1 MTVDIILLL
10 ILLVFMLSG
19 YRKGLILSLCSLLI
33 LVVSCLGATVAQ
45 QALTPKVSEYLKPQ
59 VTAYVSELLEAQV
72 EESTDAVI
80 SESSGVTIGGQSV
93 SLEELLA
100 LLQRF
105 GIDAETTAQ
114 NTVSSASA
122 PLVEAAAEA
131 VSDTLTEA
139 LAGLLIFLAVF
150 LIIFLLLRSL
160 ELGLNTVDRLPVIH
174 TLNHLSGGLIGLISG
189 GFLLTV
195 GMAVLVQ
202 SGAVTDSTFQG
213 PVAVLLRQLVAQ
225 FL

>member
-33 LVVSCLGATVAQ
+33 LVISCLGATVAQ
-45 QALTPKVSEYLKPQ
+45 QALTPKISEYLKPQ
-59 VTAYVSELLEAQV
+59 VTAYVSEVLEEQV
-72 EESTDAVI
+72 AESTDAAL
-80 SESSGVTIGGQSV
+80 SSSAGVTIGGESV
-93 SLEELLA
+93 SLEELLN

-105 GIDAETTAQ
+105 GIDAEATAQ
-114 NTVSSASA
+114 GAVSSASE
-122 PLVEAAAEA
+122 PLIAGAAEA
-131 VSDTLTEA
+131 ISDTVTEA
-139 LAGLLIFLAVF
+139 LSGLLIFLAVF
-150 LIIFLLLRSL
+150 LVIFLLLRSL

-174 TLNHLSGGLIGLISG
+174 TLNHLSGGLIGLVSG
-189 GFLLTV
+189 AFLLTV

-202 SGAVTDSTFQG
+202 ADVVTDSTFQG
-213 PVAVLLRQLVAQ
+213 PVSTLLRLLVAQ

>member
-33 LVVSCLGATVAQ
+33 LVVSCLGAAIAQ
-45 QALTPKVSEYLKPQ
+45 QALTPKVSAYLEPQ
-59 VTAYVSELLEAQV
+59 VTAYVSELLEEQV
-72 EESTDAVI
+72 ADSTNAAI
-80 SESSGVTIGGQSV
+80 SESSGVTIGGQTV
-93 SLEELLA
+93 SLEELME

-105 GIDAETTAQ
+105 GLDAETTVQ
-114 NTVSSASA
+114 DTVSAVSD
-122 PLVEAAAEA
+122 PLVETAAEA
-131 VSDTLTEA
+131 VSAAITEA

-150 LIIFLLLRSL
+150 LIVFLLLRSL

-189 GFLLTV
+189 AFLLTV

-202 SGAVTDSTFQG
+202 SGAVTETTFQG
-213 PVAVLLRQLVAQ
+213 PVAVLLRQLVTR

>member
-33 LVVSCLGATVAQ
+33 LVVSCLGAAIAQ
-45 QALTPKVSEYLKPQ
+45 QALTPKVSAYLEPQ
-59 VTAYVSELLEAQV
+59 VTAYVSELLEEQV
-72 EESTDAVI
+72 ADSTNAAI
-80 SESSGVTIGGQSV
+80 SESSGVTIGGQTV
-93 SLEELLA
+93 SLEELME

-105 GIDAETTAQ
+105 GLDAETTVQ
-114 NTVSSASA
+114 DTVSAVSA
-122 PLVEAAAEA
+122 PLVETAAEA
-131 VSDTLTEA
+131 VSAAITEA

-150 LIIFLLLRSL
+150 LIVFLLLRSL

-189 GFLLTV
+189 AFLLTV

-202 SGAVTDSTFQG
+202 SGAVTETTFQG
-213 PVAVLLRQLVAQ
+213 PVAVLLRQLVTR

>member
-93 SLEELLA
+93 SLEELLE

-105 GIDAETTAQ
+105 GIDAETTVQ
-114 NTVSSASA
+114 STVSSASA

-131 VSDTLTEA
+131 VSDALTEA
-139 LAGLLIFLAVF
+139 LSGLLIFLAVF

-189 GFLLTV
+189 AFLLTV

-202 SGAVTDSTFQG
+202 ADVVTDSTFQG
-213 PVAVLLRQLVAQ
+213 PVSTLLRLLVAQ

>member
-33 LVVSCLGATVAQ
+33 LVVSCLGATVSQ
-45 QALTPKVSEYLKPQ
+45 QALTPKISAYLKPQ
-59 VTAYVSELLEAQV
+59 VTAYVSELLEEQV
-72 EESTDAVI
+72 AENTGAALEST
-80 SESSGVTIGGQSV
+80 GVTIGGESV
-93 SLEELLA
+93 SPEELLS

-105 GIDAETTAQ
+105 GIDAEATAQ
-114 NTVSSASA
+114 EAVSSASE
-122 PLVEAAAEA
+122 PLIDGAAEA
-131 VSDTLTEA
+131 ISDTVTDA
-139 LAGLLIFLAVF
+139 LSGLLIFLAVF
-150 LIIFLLLRSL
+150 LVIFLLLRSL

-174 TLNHLSGGLIGLISG
+174 TLNHLSGGLIGLVSG
-189 GFLLTV
+189 AFLLTV

-202 SGAVTDSTFQG
+202 ADVVTDSTFQG
-213 PVAVLLRQLVAQ
+213 PVSTLLRLLVAQ

>member
-45 QALTPKVSEYLKPQ
+45 QALTPKISEYLKPQ
-59 VTAYVSELLEAQV
+59 VTAYVSEVLEEQV
-72 EESTDAVI
+72 AENTDAAL
-80 SESSGVTIGGQSV
+80 ESSGVTIGGESV
-93 SLEELLA
+93 SLEELLG

-105 GIDAETTAQ
+105 GIDAEATAQ
-114 NTVSSASA
+114 STVSSASQ
-122 PLVEAAAEA
+122 PLIAGVSEAI
-131 VSDTLTEA
+131 SDTVTDA
-139 LAGLLIFLAVF
+139 LSGLLIFLAVF
-150 LIIFLLLRSL
+150 LVIFLLLRSL

-174 TLNHLSGGLIGLISG
+174 TLNHLSGGLIGLVSG
-189 GFLLTV
+189 AFLLTV

-202 SGAVTDSTFQG
+202 ADVVTDSTFQG
-213 PVAVLLRQLVAQ
+213 PVSTLLRLLVAQ

>member
-1 MTVDIILLL
+1 MTVDLILLL

-45 QALTPKVSEYLKPQ
+45 QALTPKVSESIKPQ
-59 VTAYVSELLEAQV
+59 VAAYVSELLEQQV
-72 EESTDAVI
+72 AESTNTAI

-93 SLEELLA
+93 SLEELLE
-100 LLQRF
+100 LLRRF
-105 GIDAETTAQ
+105 GIDAETTVQ
-114 NTVSSASA
+114 NTVSSASE

-131 VSDTLTEA
+131 VSDA
-139 LAGLLIFLAVF
+139 IVDAVAGLLIFLAAF
-150 LIIFLLLRSL
+150 LIIFLLLHGL

-202 SGAVTDSTFQG
+202 SGTVTESTFGG
-213 PVAVLLRQLVAQ
+213 PVSVFLREFVAQ

>member
-45 QALTPKVSEYLKPQ
+45 QALTPKISEYLKPQ
-59 VTAYVSELLEAQV
+59 VTAYVSEVLEEQV
-72 EESTDAVI
+72 AENTDAAL
-80 SESSGVTIGGQSV
+80 ESSGVTIGGESV
-93 SLEELLA
+93 SLEELLG

-105 GIDAETTAQ
+105 GIDAEATAQ
-114 NTVSSASA
+114 STVSSASQ
-122 PLVEAAAEA
+122 PLIAGVSEAI
-131 VSDTLTEA
+131 SDTVTDA
-139 LAGLLIFLAVF
+139 LSGLLIFLAVF
-150 LIIFLLLRSL
+150 LVIFLLLRSL

-189 GFLLTV
+189 AFLLTV

-202 SGAVTDSTFQG
+202 ADVVTDSTFQG
-213 PVAVLLRQLVAQ
+213 PVSTLLRLLVAQ

>member
-33 LVVSCLGATVAQ
+33 LVISCLGATVAQ
-45 QALTPKVSEYLKPQ
+45 QALTPKISEYLKPQ
-59 VTAYVSELLEAQV
+59 VTAYVSEVLEEQV
-72 EESTDAVI
+72 AENTDAAL
-80 SESSGVTIGGQSV
+80 ESSGVTIGGQTV
-93 SLEELLA
+93 SLEELLS

-105 GIDAETTAQ
+105 GIDAEATAQ
-114 NTVSSASA
+114 GAIFSASE
-122 PLVEAAAEA
+122 PLIAGAAEA
-131 VSDTLTEA
+131 ISDTVTDA
-139 LAGLLIFLAVF
+139 LSGLLIFLAVF
-150 LIIFLLLRSL
+150 LVIFLLLRSL

-189 GFLLTV
+189 AFLLTV

-202 SGAVTDSTFQG
+202 ADVVTDSTFQG
-213 PVAVLLRQLVAQ
+213 PVSTLLRLLVAQ

>member
-1 MTVDIILLL
+1 MTVDLILLL

-33 LVVSCLGATVAQ
+33 LVISCLGATVAQ
-45 QALTPKVSEYLKPQ
+45 QALTPKVSAYLKPQ
-59 VTAYVSELLEAQV
+59 VTAYVSEVLEEQV
-72 EESTDAVI
+72 AENTGAALEST
-80 SESSGVTIGGQSV
+80 GVTIGGQSV
-93 SLEELLA
+93 SLEELLS

-105 GIDAETTAQ
+105 GLDAEATVQ
-114 NTVSSASA
+114 GTVSSASE
-122 PLVEAAAEA
+122 PLITRAAEA
-131 VSDTLTEA
+131 ISDTVTNA

-150 LIIFLLLRSL
+150 LVIFLLLRSL

-189 GFLLTV
+189 AFLLTV
-195 GMAVLVQ
+195 CMAVLVQ
-202 SGAVTDSTFQG
+202 ADVVTDSTFQG
-213 PVAVLLRQLVAQ
+213 PVSTLLRQLVAQ

>member
-33 LVVSCLGATVAQ
+33 LVISCLGATVAQ
-45 QALTPKVSEYLKPQ
+45 QALTPKISEYLKPQ
-59 VTAYVSELLEAQV
+59 VTAYVSEVLEEQV
-72 EESTDAVI
+72 AENTDAAL
-80 SESSGVTIGGQSV
+80 ESSGVTIGGQTV
-93 SLEELLA
+93 SLEELLS

-105 GIDAETTAQ
+105 GIDAEATTQGAI
-114 NTVSSASA
+114 SSASE
-122 PLVEAAAEA
+122 PLIAGAAEA
-131 VSDTLTEA
+131 ISDTVTDA
-139 LAGLLIFLAVF
+139 LSGLLIFLAVF
-150 LIIFLLLRSL
+150 LVIFLLLRSL

-189 GFLLTV
+189 AFLLTV

-202 SGAVTDSTFQG
+202 ADVVTDSTFQG
-213 PVAVLLRQLVAQ
+213 PVSTLLRLLVAQ

>member
-1 MTVDIILLL
+1 MTVDLILLL

-33 LVVSCLGATVAQ
+33 LVVACLGATVAQ

-59 VTAYVSELLEAQV
+59 VTAYVSELLEEQV
-72 EESTDAVI
+72 AENTDAALA
-80 SESSGVTIGGQSV
+80 SSGVTIGGQSV
-93 SLEELLA
+93 SLEELLS

-105 GIDAETTAQ
+105 GIDAETTVQ
-114 NTVSSASA
+114 NTVSSASE

-131 VSDTLTEA
+131 VSDALTEA
-139 LAGLLIFLAVF
+139 LSGLLIFLAVF

-189 GFLLTV
+189 AFLLTM
-195 GMAVLVQ
+195 GMALLVQ
-202 SGAVTDSTFQG
+202 ADAVTDSTFQG
-213 PVAVLLRQLVAQ
+213 PVSTLLRLLVAQ